1 MRSWKLVLLL
11 LVLGSSLL
19 STAAAAQTGSGSD
32 PAQELERTD
41 RILDRARE
49 QVGVSP
55 SARADKLLNV
65 AIEMQIRAKRTY
77 DSRNRTTWQ
86 PALRMTQQAREFARR
101 AIETAEI
108 EVKAH
113 ESVRDL
119 IESTRDMT
127 QDATA
132 LVQER
137 GDPEAQR
144 LLDGGLWLLQRAQE
158 AYRESAYRKAI
169 RLAATARDLVQ
180 RATQRARGG
189 APAGGASVETALD
202 RAQALIEELRVNL
215 EGSGDQKAMRLR
227 DEALRLQD
235 RAMRMQRER
244 KPALALRLTTQA
256 RHAALEAILAL
267 SSRPDEEEVER
278 ALSVVEQLIQDSAP
292 GILASRS
299 SGALDLLESARQR
312 LADAREQFAKGNA
325 PQALAMARIAEGLL
339 HRAADSAEDH

>member
-1 MRSWKLVLLL
+1 MRSLKLVLLL

-19 STAAAAQTGSGSD
+19 SMAAAAQTGAGPD
-32 PAQELERTD
+32 PGLELERTD

-55 SARADKLLNV
+55 SARAGSLLNT
-65 AIEMQIRAKRTY
+65 AIEMQTRAKKTY
-77 DSRNRTTWQ
+77 NPSNRATWQ
-86 PALRMTQQAREFARR
+86 PTLRMTQQAREFARR

-127 QDATA
+127 QDAA
-132 LVQER
+132 VVVREH

-158 AYRESAYRKAI
+158 AYRGLAYRKAI

-180 RATQRARGG
+180 RAIQRESGG
-189 APAGGASVETALD
+189 SPAEGASVETALD
-202 RAQALIEELRVNL
+202 RTQALIDEVRVNL
-215 EGSGDQKAMRLR
+215 EGSLDQKAIRLH

-235 RAMRMQRER
+235 RAMRMQREK

-256 RHAALEAILAL
+256 RHAALEAMLAL

-278 ALSVVEQLIQDSAP
+278 ALSIVEQLIQDSAP
-292 GILASRS
+292 GILASGS

-312 LADAREQFAKGNA
+312 QAEATEQLAKGNA
-325 PQALAMARIAEGLL
+325 PQALTTARIAEGLL
-339 HRAADSAEDH
+339 RRAAELAEDR